1 MEVTAEV
8 SRSGAWWAVEVPEVP
23 GAFTQAERLDQVE
36 AAVVDAV
43 RTRRECDDLA
53 VTVTVAHRST
63 RARS

>member
-1 MEVTAEV
+1 M
-8 SRSGAWWAVEVPEVP
+8 P

-53 VTVTVAHRST
+53 VTVTVAHWST